1 MSFISELKRR
11 NVFRA
16 AIGYVISTWLLAQVA
31 DLVLGTIGA
40 PAWVMQTILL
50 IFALGFPVVLF
61 FSWAYEVTPEGIK
74 RESEIDQAHSIS
86 PVTARKLDRAILVL
100 LVLSLGY
107 FIWESRFSDR
117 DFEQSAEPAAAG
129 EAIAPAESGVEPVGV
144 ESGSIAVLPFD
155 NRSKLED
162 DIFFTEGIHDELLS
176 NLAQIGSLKVISR
189 TSVMRYQ
196 DTRLS
201 IPEIGREL
209 GVAAVLEGAVQRS
222 GGTVRVN
229 VQLIDALT
237 DEHLWAQTYDRE
249 LTAENLFSIQ
259 TEISQII
266 ARSLKTELSP
276 EEEQRI
282 STTPTTNLAAYDA
295 YLRGRQNERLGGNDN
310 LRAALNLYRQATD
323 ADPNFAAAW
332 AGRALMVL
340 YLRETGFWGEI
351 PEQEAYV
358 LAQTNID
365 RALAIDPQS
374 AEAHSVQARMH
385 YEQYRFREALDSLNR
400 ALTYNPNLA
409 YAYREKAQVLSAMGE
424 IQGAWEGILMSLDRD
439 PFDRT
444 GKMIAAELAWTYLGP
459 EQAAQLQSRLADNPV
474 GLGLLQVKRRIRSE
488 AGMADIYRDFP
499 RKAFGHLL
507 VFKMD
512 YFKEVSLAVME
523 KALHPMEIQMDIHT
537 RSNRLD
543 EALAAYYALSDERKM
558 VTINL
563 ERLSIAQMAKGLC
576 DKGIESLEKAH
587 DGELRVYG
595 QITPNDTRSN
605 PNLALNWVYCMR
617 QVGRA
622 EEAAS
627 LMETLRAYI
636 ETLQREATYG
646 YNKLLVKL
654 HIIDGEIGQALDVYA
669 QALDRR
675 DIVWSDRFDPVIR
688 TLARNPEF
696 EELNA
701 RVDAEINAER
711 AKLGWPPTEVVAF
724 DSYEGQ
730 EEANNSF

>member
-1 MSFISELKRR
+1 LSLFNELKRR

-74 RESEIDQAHSIS
+74 RESEVDPEHSIS
-86 PVTARKLDRAILVL
+86 PITARKLDRAIIAL

-107 FIWESRFSDR
+107 FIWESRFSGR
-117 DFEQSAEPAAAG
+117 DYVQSAEPAAM
-129 EAIAPAESGVEPVGV
+129 EETLEPVESGTEPVSI
-144 ESGSIAVLPFD
+144 ETGSIAVLPFD

-162 DIFFTEGIHDELLS
+162 DVFFTEGIHDELLS

-201 IPEIGREL
+201 IPEIGSEL

-222 GGTVRVN
+222 GETVRIN

-237 DEHLWAQTYDRE
+237 DEHLWAQTYDRD

-259 TEISQII
+259 SEISQTI
-266 ARSLKTELSP
+266 ARSLRTELSP

-282 STTPTTNLAAYDA
+282 STTPTSNLAAYDA
-295 YLRGRQNERLGGNDN
+295 YLRGRQTERLGGNEN

-340 YLRETGFWGEI
+340 FLRETGFVGEI

-400 ALTYNPNLA
+400 ALSYNPNLA
-409 YAYREKAQVLSAMGE
+409 YAYQEKAQVLSSMGE
-424 IQGAWEGILMSLDRD
+424 IQGAWEAILMSLDRD

-444 GKMIAAELAWTYLGP
+444 GKMIAVELAGSYLGP
-459 EQAAQLQSRLADNPV
+459 DQAAQLQSRLADEPV
-474 GLGLLQVKRRIRSE
+474 ALGLLQVKRRINTE
-488 AGMADIYRDFP
+488 TGMADTYRDFP
-499 RKAFGHLL
+499 RQAYGRLII
-507 VFKMD
+507 FKLS
-512 YFKEVSLAVME
+512 YFKEVSLAIIE
-523 KALHPMEIQMDIHT
+523 KALHPLEIQMDIHT
-537 RSNRLD
+537 ASDRLD
-543 EALAAYYALSDERKM
+543 EALAAYYELSDERKM

-563 ERLSIAQMAKGLC
+563 ERLSIVQMAKGWC
-576 DKGIESLEKAH
+576 DKGVESLEQAH

-617 QVGRA
+617 QIGRA
-622 EEAAS
+622 EEAAN
-627 LMETLRAYI
+627 LMKTLRAYI

-646 YNKLLVKL
+646 YNKLVVKL

-675 DIVWSDRFDPVIR
+675 DIIWSDRFDPVIR
-688 TLARNPEF
+688 TLAGNPEF
-696 EELNA
+696 EELNI